1 VQSAAAAIKFSS
13 HFRLAGLNYLEMI
26 NIASTSLRTV
36 MKEPARTEALSA
48 AKFHY
53 RQYTYENAVESE
65 PGGWASPNPSCFL
78 CVCVCCCLA
87 GVCGPPSRTLLSG
100 PPLTVF
106 PVCLFPTAAF
116 YDEAGKKADE

>member
-1 VQSAAAAIKFSS
+1 MPGPRCRRQGNREPSSARADDSGGAENRSAWPAIKFSS

-65 PGGWASPNPSCFL
+65 P
-78 CVCVCCCLA
+78 
-87 GVCGPPSRTLLSG
+87 
-100 PPLTVF
+100 
-106 PVCLFPTAAF
+106 AF

>member
-1 VQSAAAAIKFSS
+1 MSAAAAIKFSS

-65 PGGWASPNPSCFL
+65 P
-78 CVCVCCCLA
+78 
-87 GVCGPPSRTLLSG
+87 
-100 PPLTVF
+100 
-106 PVCLFPTAAF
+106 AF